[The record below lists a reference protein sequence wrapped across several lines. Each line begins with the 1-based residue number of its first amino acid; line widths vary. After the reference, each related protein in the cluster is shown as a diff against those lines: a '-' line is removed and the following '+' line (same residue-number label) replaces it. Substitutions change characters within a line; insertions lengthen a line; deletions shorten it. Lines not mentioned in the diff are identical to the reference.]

1 MTLYQTTVEVTG
13 GRDGKAKSNDGLLEI
28 GLSLPRELG
37 GAGKATN
44 PEQLFAAGYAACF
57 ESAVRHVAGHEK
69 IKIGETKVHAT
80 VGIGPRADGGFKLAV
95 ELIVNVGGVEL
106 HVAEDLIRKAH
117 FVCPYSHATK
127 GNIDVSISLA

>member
-13 GRDGKAKSNDGLLEI
+13 GRDGKAKSHDGLLDV
-28 GLSLPRELG
+28 GLSLPKELG
-37 GAGKATN
+37 GKGTATN

-57 ESAVRHVAGHEK
+57 ESALRHVANHEK
-69 IKIGETKVHAT
+69 VKIGDTKVNAT

-95 ELIVNVGGVEL
+95 ELVVSVSGIDP
-106 HVAEDLIRKAH
+106 HIAEDLVQKAH